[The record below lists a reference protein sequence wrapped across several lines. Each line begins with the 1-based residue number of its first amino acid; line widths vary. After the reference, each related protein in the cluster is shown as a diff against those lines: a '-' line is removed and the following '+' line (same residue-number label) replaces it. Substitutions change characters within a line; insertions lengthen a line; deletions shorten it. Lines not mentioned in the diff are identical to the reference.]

1 MKLANAEAFGIYCV
15 RQMKAWL
22 EPTRT
27 YALPSFLFLGY
38 MSTLWMVLAFI
49 PIYLT
54 DLGFSHLQIGI
65 LISTF
70 PLASLILMFPFGI
83 FSDRLSPKKLI
94 IVGFAMMAIF
104 FLGLRY
110 AGGFWSHLAL
120 FVLAGTGGA
129 LFRVS
134 LFSLYYKFLGE
145 QNKGAKLGIFMG
157 VGLLGYGLGPF
168 VGGFL
173 FLRVGLDSLLLIST
187 LLVVGGA
194 LFNYCLVSLQG
205 NSMEPALRHGDAL
218 WTKRVDPAELKIG
231 NIVILRHSSLGW
243 MTHRVINIQPSRKGY
258 LLETKGDANRIVERS
273 EIEVNGTVR
282 VSLVRIRYAGYVLEF
297 LGSIDGIVLVGLTAL
312 VIAIYV
318 HRGREVL

>member
-1 MKLANAEAFGIYCV
+1 MWTTKLS
-15 RQMKAWL
+15 Q
-22 EPTRT
+22 
-27 YALPSFLFLGY
+27 
-38 MSTLWMVLAFI
+38 
-49 PIYLT
+49 
-54 DLGFSHLQIGI
+54 
-65 LISTF
+65 
-70 PLASLILMFPFGI
+70 
-83 FSDRLSPKKLI
+83 
-94 IVGFAMMAIF
+94 
-104 FLGLRY
+104 
-110 AGGFWSHLAL
+110 
-120 FVLAGTGGA
+120 
-129 LFRVS
+129 
-134 LFSLYYKFLGE
+134 
-145 QNKGAKLGIFMG
+145 KLGKNRRSFRG
-157 VGLLGYGLGPF
+157 QVLRGFVVG
-168 VGGFL
+168 
-173 FLRVGLDSLLLIST
+173 LLLIST

-194 LFNYCLVSLQG
+194 LFSYCLVSLQG

-243 MTHRVINIQPSRKGY
+243 ITHRVTNIQPSLKGY